1 MSMMSSEPQPRRT
14 AEKRRFSNTAVQAI
28 HQRRRW
34 AVARVGAM
42 VRCGG
47 GRAPGSADTCA
58 QTSASEVASAA
69 ALPNPCGRW
78 STATSL
84 SAPCS
89 PGYRCT
95 PPKKRTLALSG
106 TWATPNPQ
114 LPGTS
119 TLGHSRAPLAKR
131 KGFSLSSLGGKLR
144 HGSWKRANV
153 YSRTWSWS

>member
-1 MSMMSSEPQPRRT
+1 MSSEPQPRRT

-47 GRAPGSADTCA
+47 GRAPALQTPARRPQLQLWLYPTRVAAGA
-58 QTSASEVASAA
+58 QRPACQPPAA
-69 ALPNPCGRW
+69 QAIGAR
-78 STATSL
+78 
-84 SAPCS
+84 
-89 PGYRCT
+89 R
-95 PPKKRTLALSG
+95 KRRETLALSG

-114 LPGTS
+114 LPGTA
-119 TLGHSRAPLAKR
+119 TLGHSGVLLAKR

-144 HGSWKRANV
+144 HGNWKRANV
-153 YSRTWSWS
+153 CSRTWSWS